1 MYALDHAEEY
11 KLMRIYK
18 DIETK
23 KIETQIQ
30 LCLTRNMLDEVTGK
44 SSYKQNVPNVVVFS
58 RENVAVQIAVLRT
71 YEVVQVEKRMTLAWQ
86 QVVCKATNCLLSN
99 K

>member
-1 MYALDHAEEY
+1 MSFGKCLERHRDTE
-11 KLMRIYK
+11 
-18 DIETK
+18 
-23 KIETQIQ
+23 IETQ
-30 LCLTRNMLDEVTGK
+30 LCLIRNMLDEVTEK
-44 SSYKQNVPNVVVFS
+44 SSDKQNMPNVVVFS
-58 RENVAVQIAVLRT
+58 RENVAVKIAVLRT